1 MHFLVEINSDS
12 LLSNTTICLCSA
24 AIFLFHARLYNLS
37 EAHEGYF
44 SSIAHLFNVLNQSQ
58 NEQHHLPLNLNST
71 WKKQF
76 SRLEYRNENYYQL
89 DFMNIL
95 LASSNTQLVR
105 QLDTQLSNTEH
116 TLFNSADG
124 QDALFIA
131 ATQNIDIV
139 IADSHL
145 ASIDQE
151 QLLNYAKD
159 TFSIK
164 TVMITDQLEQDHI
177 VISSDLDIGQQIQQI
192 MHLSC
197 DTPVL
202 TSVTIE
208 KLTLTKTEKKLIAY
222 LFELKGNVV
231 AKQELQLHALRKP
244 LNQLN
249 QTIDMHMCNIR
260 RKLFEAGYGE
270 NVIKTVHNQGYCIS

>member
-1 MHFLVEINSDS
+1 MS
-12 LLSNTTICLCSA
+12 
-24 AIFLFHARLYNLS
+24 
-37 EAHEGYF
+37 
-44 SSIAHLFNVLNQSQ
+44 
-58 NEQHHLPLNLNST
+58 
-71 WKKQF
+71 
-76 SRLEYRNENYYQL
+76 
-89 DFMNIL
+89 IL

-131 ATQNIDIV
+131 ATQNIDLV
-139 IADSHL
+139 IADQHL
-145 ASIDQE
+145 ASIEQE
-151 QLLNYAKD
+151 QLLNYVKD

-260 RKLFEAGYGE
+260 RKLCEAGYGE
-270 NVIKTVHNQGYCIS
+270 HVIKTVHNQGYCIN